1 MLSPSIGTILPGL
14 GSNKEKHSG
23 RELTGDNML
32 GTANTKNTQSIDKST
47 SKQKAQ
53 KGKIPNQS
61 QQAKKSQ
68 KHSSEWRIVNPG
80 SLGSSP
86 NLNFGSEM
94 TNFSNL
100 TMGFKGFHAR
110 SSMESI
116 LKSSGIRN
124 QFGVK
129 DQMEGSPVKESV
141 LPFESTP
148 EKGCDE
154 EMVLAHRSYS
164 SDR

>member
-1 MLSPSIGTILPGL
+1 
-14 GSNKEKHSG
+14 
-23 RELTGDNML
+23 ML

-68 KHSSEWRIVNPG
+68 KHSSEWRIVNLS

-86 NLNFGSEM
+86 NLNFGSEI
-94 TNFSNL
+94 TKFSNL
-100 TMGFKGFHAR
+100 TMGFEGFHAR

-116 LKSSGIRN
+116 LKPSGITN

-129 DQMEGSPVKESV
+129 DQMEGSLVKESM
-141 LPFESTP
+141 LPFESTL
-148 EKGCDE
+148 EKGCNE
-154 EMVLAHRSYS
+154 EMVLTHRSYS